1 MMDRHWSSCPAQRR
15 PTCDARFVDRLLE
28 CPWTWD
34 CDGLCLK
41 WSKDKPQDLRR
52 SCWVAPRSSIFF
64 ASMNKSG
71 LNQAALRSLSGV
83 QNVEPTIHEVR
94 LYFTQAP
101 GQDLFGPWKQVN
113 D

>member
-1 MMDRHWSSCPAQRR
+1 MLGC
-15 PTCDARFVDRLLE
+15 
-28 CPWTWD
+28 
-34 CDGLCLK
+34 
-41 WSKDKPQDLRR
+41 SK
-52 SCWVAPRSSIFF
+52 VFHFF

-101 GQDLFGPWKQVN
+101 GQDLFGPWTQVN